1 MARTMVW
8 SVGASVLA
16 LTAGSAH
23 GEEAAATSEGPSVSQ
38 VVVTAAPYGVSEQSL
53 TSSVNIITREQLD
66 VAPPVGLGDLLSGQ
80 PGIRSTAFGAGASR
94 PVIRG
99 LSGPRV
105 LILQNGVGQIDA
117 SDVSPDH
124 AVASDPAEAHRIEVL
139 RGPSTLAYGGSGIGG
154 VVNVIDE
161 RIATSVPDRGVEGH
175 VSGSYDAN
183 GDAAN
188 IAGHLTAGRGPWAL
202 SLQGVKKHADDY
214 KAGGPTLAAA
224 YERANDV
231 TGEPGKVVR
240 NSDVDL
246 EEYGGGLSYIG
257 DWGFVGAS
265 VRRTE
270 SVYGAP
276 YPQIVGEPP
285 GGEEGPVGID
295 LRQTRYDVRG
305 EVHGGF
311 GPFDQ
316 VKFTGGYARYRH
328 FEFNRENGEVGTTF
342 VSRGEEGRLELVQ
355 RKRGDWQGAVGF
367 QGLNRDFDAVGDE
380 AFVPPTKTGQYAV
393 FTLQRLDHER
403 WGVEGGL
410 RLERTR
416 VRADQAGRETSEPA
430 AAAGFDHATDPS
442 RRSFTGVSGSAAVFV
457 RPSEAWFLSL
467 NLAHNERA
475 PTQYEL
481 FADGPHGGTNAFE
494 IGDPG
499 LGKEKVNSI
508 EATVR
513 YNRGPLSLEGHAYH
527 ARYDGF
533 IQETP
538 TGEVEDGLP
547 VQLFQA
553 LDARFY
559 GVEATAGWDAWTDGD
574 RSLRFEGAYDWVRG
588 TSSDGPTP
596 RIPPWSVTGRA
607 IYQTERFT
615 ARAEVRHVA
624 EQDRISVFET
634 PTASYTL
641 VNLFASYKPIEGEDL
656 RLFVE
661 GRNLGDAVAREHASF
676 LKDIAPLPGRSLR
689 AGFAYEF

>member
-1 MARTMVW
+1 MARKIGWML
-8 SVGASVLA
+8 GASLLVLS
-16 LTAGSAH
+16 TAAQA
-23 GEEAAATSEGPSVSQ
+23 EEAASEAAPTVSQ

-53 TSSVNIITREQLD
+53 TSSVNVVTREQLD
-66 VAPPVGLGDLLSGQ
+66 VAPPAGLGDVLNGQ
-80 PGIRSTAFGAGASR
+80 PGIRSTYFGPGASR

-161 RIATSVPDRGVEGH
+161 RIPSAVPERGVEGH

-183 GDAAN
+183 GDGASV
-188 IAGHLTAGRGPWAL
+188 AGHLTAGQGPWAF
-202 SLQGVKKHADDY
+202 SLQGVKKQSEDY
-214 KAGGPTLAAA
+214 KAGGQTLSRA
-224 YERANDV
+224 YELANAV
-231 TGEPGKVVR
+231 NGEPTKVVR

-246 EEYGGGLSYIG
+246 KEYGGGLSYVG
-257 DWGFVGAS
+257 GWGFLGAS

-270 SVYGAP
+270 TVYGVP
-276 YPQIVGEPP
+276 FPQIVGEPP
-285 GGEEGPVGID
+285 GGDEGPVTIN

-305 EVHGGF
+305 EVNGDF

-316 VKFTGGYARYRH
+316 VKLTGGYARYKH
-328 FEFNRENGEVGTTF
+328 FEFNRETGEIGTTF
-342 VSRGEEGRLELVQ
+342 ESRGEEGRLELVQ
-355 RKRGDWQGAVGF
+355 RKVGDWQGAVGL
-367 QGLNRDFDAVGDE
+367 QGLHRDFDAVGDE
-380 AFVPPTKTGQYAV
+380 AFVPPTKTDQYAV
-393 FTLQRLDHER
+393 FTLQRLDKGS
-403 WGVEGGL
+403 WGLEGGL
-410 RLERTR
+410 RFERAR
-416 VRADQAGRETSEPA
+416 VRADQAGRETSESA
-430 AAAGFDHATDPS
+430 QAAGFDHATDPS
-442 RRSFTGVSGSAAVFV
+442 RRSFSNVSASAAVFL
-457 RPSEAWFLSL
+457 RPTEGVFVSL

-499 LGKEKVNSI
+499 LGKEKVNSV
-508 EATVR
+508 EATAR
-513 YNRGPLSLEGHAYH
+513 YNKGPLSLEGHLYY

-533 IQETP
+533 IQEAP

-547 VQLFQA
+547 VQLFRQ
-553 LDARFY
+553 LDAKFY
-559 GVEATAGWDAWTDGD
+559 GAEATVGWDAWTDGD
-574 RSLRFEGAYDWVRG
+574 RTIRLEAAYDYVRG
-588 TSSDGPTP
+588 STKDGAVP

-607 IYQTERFT
+607 IYESGRVT

-624 EQDRISVFET
+624 EQDRVTTFET
-634 PTASYTL
+634 PTGGYTL
-641 VNLFASYKPIEGEDL
+641 VNLFASYKPLEGEDL
-656 RLFVE
+656 RLYVE
-661 GRNLGDAVAREHASF
+661 GRNLGDVTAREHASF

-689 AGFAYEF
+689 AGFAYAF